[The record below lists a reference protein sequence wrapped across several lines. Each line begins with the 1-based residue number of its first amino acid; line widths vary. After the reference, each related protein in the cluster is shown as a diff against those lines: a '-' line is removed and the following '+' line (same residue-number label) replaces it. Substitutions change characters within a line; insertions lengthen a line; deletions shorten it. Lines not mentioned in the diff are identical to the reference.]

1 MKLLES
7 KKRFFSLKL
16 ILFLVLLMPVCYAGV
31 GHMPL
36 LAIRQTDYGYEG
48 SPADLYLEIKPGT
61 GRVFIETFPL
71 TKLDTQISTRFAREI
86 ACKYV
91 NADCDNY
98 DFFYTIR
105 AESSIIGGPSA
116 GSAISALTIAML
128 DNLNIDEAITITGT
142 INSGGIVGPVGGLK
156 EKIDAASEI
165 EIKKVLIPA
174 GTRFSKEKD
183 NKTIDLVEYG
193 NEKNIIVVEV
203 SDIDDILYEFTGKK
217 KETITETPKISDE
230 YAGIMRILA
239 ERLCNKSHE
248 LKKEFENLKKQELS
262 EELIK
267 IEENAKNFT
276 EKGEAAFNK
285 NTFYSAASFCFG
297 ANTKYKQLIFLMQD
311 MKKKDVADKI
321 KLTRDEIKDFD
332 SGLPFKYETITD
344 LQTYAIVKERLIE
357 AEYYLE
363 LSEEQLGKGE
373 MNESIS
379 SLAYAVERFYSAKA
393 WSEFFNNK
401 GKKFDFNKEVL
412 RRSCMTKILEAEER
426 YQYVMLFFPEVLADT
441 KKEIDLAYSD
451 MENEDYEL
459 CLFKASKAKA
469 ESDIILS
476 TLGVEEE
483 HIEGLLN
490 KKLEIVEK
498 NIVETSK
505 KGLFPIIGYSY
516 YEYAKSLKQDDKYS
530 ALLYAE
536 YALELSNLDIYFDN
550 NKKTP
555 LFYIDKRFFSA
566 LMLGMFIGLLLGLLL
581 FRRKRE
587 KGLFIKINR

>member
-1 MKLLES
+1 MILKSKWAFLLI
-7 KKRFFSLKL
+7 F
-16 ILFLVLLMPVCYAGV
+16 LFLIPVCFASV

-36 LAIRQTDYGYEG
+36 LAVSQTEDGYEG
-48 SPADLYLEIKPGT
+48 SSAHLYLEIKPGT
-61 GRVFIETFPL
+61 GRVFIETYPL

-86 ACKYV
+86 ACKY
-91 NADCDNY
+91 ADANCDNY

-105 AESSIIGGPSA
+105 ADSSIIGGPSA
-116 GSAISALTIAML
+116 GAAISVLTIAML
-128 DNLNIDEAITITGT
+128 ENINLDEDITITGT
-142 INSGGIVGPVGGLK
+142 INSGGIIGPVGGLK

-174 GTRFSKEKD
+174 GTRFSKEED

-193 NEKNIIVVEV
+193 DEKNIKVVEV
-203 SDIDDILYEFTGKK
+203 SDLDDVLYEFTGKK
-217 KETITETPKISDE
+217 KEIRNESLEISDE
-230 YAGIMRILA
+230 YSGIMRILA
-239 ERLCNKSHE
+239 ERLCNKSYA
-248 LKKEFENLKKQELS
+248 LKEEFEKLKIGELD
-262 EELIK
+262 ENLIK
-267 IEENAKNFT
+267 IEENAKNLT

-285 NTFYSAASFCFG
+285 NTLYSAASFCFG
-297 ANTKYKQLIFLMQD
+297 ANTKYKQLIFLVQG

-357 AEYYLE
+357 SEDYLE

-379 SLAYAVERFYSAKA
+379 SLAYSIERFYSAKA

-412 RRSCMTKILEAEER
+412 MSSCITKILEAEER
-426 YQYVMLFFPEVLADT
+426 YQYVMLFFPDVLADT
-441 KKEIDLAYSD
+441 KKEINLAYSD
-451 MENEDYEL
+451 MENEDYDL

-483 HIEGLLN
+483 HVDGLLD
-490 KKLEIVEK
+490 KKLEIVGR
-498 NIVETSK
+498 NIAETSK
-505 KGLFPIIGYSY
+505 RGLFPIIGYSY
-516 YEYAKSLKQDDKYS
+516 YEYAKSLKDDDKYS

-550 NKKTP
+550 NKKTLMP
-555 LFYIDKRFFSA
+555 YVDKSFLSA
-566 LMLGMFIGLLLGLLL
+566 LILGILIGLLL
-581 FRRKRE
+581 FRRKKE
-587 KGLFIKINR
+587 QGLFIKINR

>member
-1 MKLLES
+1 MILKSKVVFLLI
-7 KKRFFSLKL
+7 F
-16 ILFLVLLMPVCYAGV
+16 LFLIPVCYAGV

-36 LAIRQTDYGYEG
+36 LAVSQTKDGYEG
-48 SPADLYLEIKPGT
+48 SPAHLYLEIKPGT
-61 GRVFIETFPL
+61 GRVFIETYPL

-128 DNLNIDEAITITGT
+128 DNLNIDEHITITGT

-174 GTRFSKEKD
+174 GTRFSKEKN

-203 SDIDDILYEFTGKK
+203 SDIDDILYELTGKI
-217 KETITETPKISDE
+217 KEKVNESPETSHEYSNIMKIL
-230 YAGIMRILA
+230 G

-248 LKKEFENLKKQELS
+248 LKKEFENLKKRELD
-262 EELIK
+262 ENLIK
-267 IEENAKNFT
+267 IEESANNLTK
-276 EKGEAAFNK
+276 KGESAFNE

-297 ANTKYKQLIFLMQD
+297 ANTKYKQLIFLIQD
-311 MKKKDVADKI
+311 MKKKDVADEI
-321 KLTRDEIKDFD
+321 KLVREEIKDFD
-332 SGLPFKYETITD
+332 SRLPFKYETITD

-363 LSEEQLGKGE
+363 LSEEHLGKGE
-373 MNESIS
+373 MNKSIG
-379 SLAYAVERFYSAKA
+379 SLAYAIERFYSAKA
-393 WSEFFNNK
+393 WSEFFSNE

-412 RRSCMTKILEAEER
+412 RSSCMTKIFEAEER
-426 YQYVMLFFPEVLADT
+426 YQYVILFFPNVLADT

-451 MENEDYEL
+451 MENEDYDL

-483 HIEGLLN
+483 HVDDLLD
-490 KKLEIVEK
+490 KKLEIVGR

-516 YEYAKSLKQDDKYS
+516 YEYAKSLKDDDKYS

-550 NKKTP
+550 NKKTFIP
-555 LFYIDKRFFSA
+555 YIDKRFFSA
-566 LMLGMFIGLLLGLLL
+566 LVLGIFIGLLSGLLL

-587 KGLFIKINR
+587 QGLFIKINR

>member
-1 MKLLES
+1 MKLS
-7 KKRFFSLKL
+7 KSKGVFLL
-16 ILFLVLLMPVCYAGV
+16 IFLFLIPVCFASV

-36 LAIRQTDYGYEG
+36 LAVSQTKDGYEG
-48 SPADLYLEIKPGT
+48 SSADLYLEIKQGT
-61 GRVFIETFPL
+61 GRVFIETYPL

-91 NADCDNY
+91 DTDCDNY

-105 AESSIIGGPSA
+105 ADSSIIGGPSA

-128 DNLNIDEAITITGT
+128 DNIVLDKDITVTGT
-142 INSGGIVGPVGGLK
+142 INSGGIIGPVGGLK
-156 EKIDAASEI
+156 EKINAASEI
-165 EIKKVLIPA
+165 EIKKVLIPS
-174 GTRFSKEKD
+174 GTRFSKEED

-203 SDIDDILYEFTGKK
+203 SDIDDILYEFTGKI
-217 KETITETPKISDE
+217 KEKINESPETSHEYSNIMKILGE
-230 YAGIMRILA
+230 K
-239 ERLCNKSHE
+239 LCNKSYA
-248 LKKEFENLKKQELS
+248 LKEEFENLKE
-262 EELIK
+262 EELNDELTK
-267 IEENAKNFT
+267 IEENANNLTK
-276 EKGEAAFNK
+276 KGEAAFNE

-297 ANTKYKQLIFLMQD
+297 ANTKYKQLIFLVQD

-321 KLTRDEIKDFD
+321 KLTQNEIKDFD

-357 AEYYLE
+357 SEDYLE

-373 MNESIS
+373 INESIS
-379 SLAYAVERFYSAKA
+379 SLAYAIERFYSAKA

-412 RRSCMTKILEAEER
+412 RSSCMTKIFEAEER
-426 YQYVMLFFPEVLADT
+426 YQYVMLFFPDVLADT

-451 MENEDYEL
+451 MENEDYDL

-483 HIEGLLN
+483 HVDNLLD
-490 KKLEIVEK
+490 KKLEIVGR

-516 YEYAKSLKQDDKYS
+516 YEYAKSLKDSDKYS
-530 ALLYAE
+530 ALLYSE

-550 NKKTP
+550 NKKTFMP
-555 LFYIDKRFFSA
+555 YIDKRFFSA
-566 LMLGMFIGLLLGLLL
+566 FVLGILIGLLLGLLL

-587 KGLFIKINR
+587 QGLFIKINR

>member
-1 MKLLES
+1 MLLKS
-7 KKRFFSLKL
+7 KWAFLL
-16 ILFLVLLMPVCYAGV
+16 IFLFLIPVCFASV

-36 LAIRQTDYGYEG
+36 LAVSQTKSGYEG
-48 SPADLYLEIKPGT
+48 SPADLYLEIKQGT
-61 GRVFIETFPL
+61 GRVFIETYPL

-86 ACKYV
+86 ACKYAD
-91 NADCDNY
+91 ADCGNY

-128 DNLNIDEAITITGT
+128 DNLNINDGITITGT
-142 INSGGIVGPVGGLK
+142 INSGGIIGPVGGLK

-165 EIKKVLIPA
+165 KIKKVLIPA
-174 GTRFSKEKD
+174 GTRFSKEED

-193 NEKNIIVVEV
+193 KEKEIEVIEV
-203 SDIDDILYEFTGKK
+203 SDLDDVLYEFTGKK
-217 KETITETPKISDE
+217 KEIKEENLEISDE
-230 YAGIMRILA
+230 YSGIMKILA
-239 ERLCNKSHE
+239 ERLCNKSYE
-248 LKKEFENLKKQELS
+248 LKKEFEKLKKEKLN
-262 EELIK
+262 EDFIK
-267 IEENAKNFT
+267 IEESANNLTK
-276 EKGEAAFNK
+276 KGETASGK

-297 ANTKYKQLIFLMQD
+297 ANTKYKQLILLMNN
-311 MKKKDVADKI
+311 MKKKDVAD
-321 KLTRDEIKDFD
+321 EIKSTRGEIKNFD
-332 SGLPFKYETITD
+332 SRLPFKYETITD

-357 AEYYLE
+357 AESYLDI
-363 LSEEQLGKGE
+363 SEERLGKGE

-379 SLAYAVERFYSAKA
+379 SLAYAIERFYSAEA

-401 GKKFDFNKEVL
+401 GKKFDFNNDVL
-412 RRSCMTKILEAEER
+412 RKSCITKIMEAEER
-426 YQYVMLFFPEVLADT
+426 YQYVILFFPDVLADT

-451 MENEDYEL
+451 MENEDYDL

-483 HIEGLLN
+483 HVDNLLD
-490 KKLEIVEK
+490 KKLEIVGR

-516 YEYAKSLKQDDKYS
+516 YEYAKSLKDSDKYS
-530 ALLYAE
+530 ALLYSE

-550 NKKTP
+550 NKKTHMP
-555 LFYIDKRFFSA
+555 YIDKRFFSA
-566 LMLGMFIGLLLGLLL
+566 LLLGILIGLLSGLLL
-581 FRRKRE
+581 FRRKKE
-587 KGLFIKINR
+587 DGIVIKLNR

>member
-1 MKLLES
+1 MKLLKS
-7 KKRFFSLKL
+7 KKRLFSLK
-16 ILFLVLLMPVCYAGV
+16 IVLLLLLIMPICYASV
-31 GHMPL
+31 GRMPL
-36 LAIRQTDYGYEG
+36 LAVSQTDEGYEG

-61 GRVFIETFPL
+61 GRVFIETYPL

-86 ACKYV
+86 ACKYAD
-91 NADCDNY
+91 ADCDNY

-116 GSAISALTIAML
+116 GAAISALTIAML
-128 DNLNIDEAITITGT
+128 DNLNIDQGITITGT

-156 EKIDAASEI
+156 EKIDTASDI
-165 EIKKVLIPA
+165 KIKKVLIPT
-174 GTRFSKEKD
+174 GTRFSKEKN
-183 NKTIDLVEYG
+183 NKTTDLIEYG

-217 KETITETPKISDE
+217 KEIVTESPKISDE

-239 ERLCNKSHE
+239 ERLCNKSQK
-248 LKKEFENLKKQELS
+248 LKKEFENLKEQELS

-276 EKGEAAFNK
+276 EKGEIAFNK
-285 NTFYSAASFCFG
+285 ETFYSAASFCFG
-297 ANTKYKQLIFLMQD
+297 ANTKYRQLIFLMQD
-311 MKKKDVADKI
+311 MKKKDVADEI
-321 KLTRDEIKDFD
+321 NSARIEIKEFD
-332 SGLPFKYETITD
+332 SKLPFKYETITD
-344 LQTYAIVKERLIE
+344 LQTYAIVKERIIE
-357 AEYYLE
+357 AEYYLD

-373 MNESIS
+373 LNASIS
-379 SLAYAVERFYSAKA
+379 SLAYAVERFYSAKS

-401 GKKFDFNKEVL
+401 GKEFDFNKDVL
-412 RRSCMTKILEAEER
+412 RSSCMTKIFEAEER
-426 YQYVMLFFPEVLADT
+426 YQYVMLFFPEFLADT
-441 KKEIDLAYSD
+441 KKEIELAYSD
-451 MENEDYEL
+451 MRNEDYEL

-483 HIEGLLN
+483 HIDDLLN

-516 YEYAKSLKQDDKYS
+516 YEYAKSLKDDDKYS

-536 YALELSNLDIYFDN
+536 YALELSNLDIYFAD
-550 NKKTP
+550 NKKTSM
-555 LFYIDKRFFSA
+555 LYIDKSFFSV
-566 LMLGMFIGLLLGLLL
+566 LILGIFIGLLLGILL

-587 KGLFIKINR
+587 DRIVIKLKR

>member
-1 MKLLES
+1 MNLLKS
-7 KKRFFSLKL
+7 KVVFLLVF
-16 ILFLVLLMPVCYAGV
+16 LFLIPVCFSSV

-36 LAIRQTDYGYEG
+36 LAVSQIEDGYKG
-48 SPADLYLEIKPGT
+48 SPADLYLEIKSGT
-61 GRVFIETFPL
+61 GRVFIETYPL
-71 TKLDTQISTRFAREI
+71 TKLDTQISTRFAKEI
-86 ACKYV
+86 ACKYADV
-91 NADCDNY
+91 NCNKY

-116 GSAISALTIAML
+116 GSAISALTITML
-128 DNLNIDEAITITGT
+128 SNLNLNKGITITGT
-142 INSGGIVGPVGGLK
+142 INSGGIIGPVGGIK

-174 GTRFSKEKD
+174 GTRFSKEDD

-193 NEKNIIVVEV
+193 NKKNIIVVEV
-203 SDIDDILYEFTGKK
+203 SDLDDVLYEFTGKK
-217 KETITETPKISDE
+217 KEIRNESLEISDE
-230 YAGIMRILA
+230 YLSIMKILA
-239 ERLCNKSHE
+239 ERLCNKSYA
-248 LKKEFENLKKQELS
+248 LKEEFEKLKAGELDKNI
-262 EELIK
+262 IK
-267 IEENAKNFT
+267 IEENAKNLT
-276 EKGEAAFNK
+276 EKGETAFNK

-311 MKKKDVADKI
+311 MKKKDIADKI
-321 KLTRDEIKDFD
+321 KLTQNEIKNFD
-332 SGLPFKYETITD
+332 LGLPFKYETITD

-363 LSEEQLGKGE
+363 LSEEHLGKGE

-379 SLAYAVERFYSAKA
+379 SLAYAIERFYSAKA

-412 RRSCMTKILEAEER
+412 RNSCMTKIFEAEER
-426 YQYVMLFFPEVLADT
+426 YQYVILFFPDALADT

-451 MENEDYEL
+451 MENEDYDL

-469 ESDIILS
+469 ESDIVLS

-483 HIEGLLN
+483 HVDSLLN
-490 KKLEIVEK
+490 KKLEIVGR

-516 YEYAKSLKQDDKYS
+516 YEYAKSLKDSDKYS

-550 NKKTP
+550 NKKTFMP
-555 LFYIDKRFFSA
+555 YIDKRFFSA
-566 LMLGMFIGLLLGLLL
+566 LILGILIGLLLGLLF

-587 KGLFIKINR
+587 NGLFIKINR

>member
-1 MKLLES
+1 MNLLKS
-7 KKRFFSLKL
+7 KKRLFSLKIIFLL
-16 ILFLVLLMPVCYAGV
+16 ILITPVCYASIGR
-31 GHMPL
+31 MPL
-36 LAIRQTDYGYEG
+36 LAVSQTDKGYEG
-48 SPADLYLEIKPGT
+48 SSADLYLEIKPGT
-61 GRVFIETFPL
+61 GRVFIETYPL

-91 NADCDNY
+91 DVNCDNY

-105 AESSIIGGPSA
+105 ADSSIIGGPSA
-116 GSAISALTIAML
+116 GAAISALTIAML
-128 DNLNIDEAITITGT
+128 DNLNIDQGITITGT
-142 INSGGIVGPVGGLK
+142 INSGGIIGPVGGLK

-183 NKTIDLVEYG
+183 NKTTDLVEYG
-193 NEKNIIVVEV
+193 KEKNIIVVEV
-203 SDIDDILYEFTGKK
+203 SDIDDTLYEFTGKK
-217 KETITETPKISDE
+217 KETRTESLKITDE

-239 ERLCNKSHE
+239 ERLCNKSYE
-248 LKKEFENLKKQELS
+248 LKKEFDNLREDGLS
-262 EELIK
+262 EELIE

-276 EKGEAAFNK
+276 EKGEDAFDK

-297 ANTKYKQLIFLMQD
+297 ANTKYRQLILLMNK
-311 MKKKDVADKI
+311 MKKKDVADEI
-321 KLTRDEIKDFD
+321 NLARMEIKEFD
-332 SGLPFKYETITD
+332 LRLPFKYETITD
-344 LQTYAIVKERLIE
+344 LQTYAIVKERIIE

-363 LSEEQLGKGE
+363 LSEEKLGKGDL
-373 MNESIS
+373 NDSIS
-379 SLAYAVERFYSAKA
+379 SLAYAVERFYSAKS

-412 RRSCMTKILEAEER
+412 RSSCMTKIFEAEER
-426 YQYVMLFFPEVLADT
+426 YQYVMLFFPEFLADT
-441 KKEIDLAYSD
+441 KKEIELAYSD
-451 MENEDYEL
+451 MRNEDYEL

-483 HIEGLLN
+483 HIDDLLN

-530 ALLYAE
+530 ALFYAE
-536 YALELSNLDIYFDN
+536 YALELSNLDIYFID
-550 NKKTP
+550 NKKTSM
-555 LFYIDKRFFSA
+555 LYIDKSFFSV
-566 LMLGMFIGLLLGLLL
+566 LILGISIGLLLGVLL

-587 KGLFIKINR
+587 DKLIIKLNR

>member
-1 MKLLES
+1 MLLKS
-7 KKRFFSLKL
+7 KWAFLL
-16 ILFLVLLMPVCYAGV
+16 IFLFLIPVCFASV

-36 LAIRQTDYGYEG
+36 LAVSQTKSGYEG
-48 SPADLYLEIKPGT
+48 SPADLYLEIKQGT
-61 GRVFIETFPL
+61 GRVFIETYPL

-86 ACKYV
+86 ACKYAD
-91 NADCDNY
+91 ADCGNY

-128 DNLNIDEAITITGT
+128 DNLNINDGITITGT
-142 INSGGIVGPVGGLK
+142 INSGGIIGPVGGLK

-165 EIKKVLIPA
+165 KIKKVLIPA

-193 NEKNIIVVEV
+193 NEKNIVVVEV
-203 SDIDDILYEFTGKK
+203 SDIDDILYELTGKI
-217 KETITETPKISDE
+217 KEKINESPEKSHE
-230 YAGIMRILA
+230 YSNIMKILG
-239 ERLCNKSHE
+239 ERLCNKSYA
-248 LKKEFENLKKQELS
+248 LKEEFENLKKWELDKN
-262 EELIK
+262 LIK
-267 IEENAKNFT
+267 IEESANNLTK
-276 EKGEAAFNK
+276 KGESAFNK

-297 ANTKYKQLIFLMQD
+297 ANTKYKQLIFLVQG
-311 MKKKDVADKI
+311 MKKKDVADEINSTRGDI
-321 KLTRDEIKDFD
+321 KNFD
-332 SGLPFKYETITD
+332 SRLPFKYETITD

-357 AEYYLE
+357 AESSLDI
-363 LSEEQLGKGE
+363 SEEHLSKGE

-401 GKKFDFNKEVL
+401 GKKFDFNNDVL
-412 RRSCMTKILEAEER
+412 RKSCITKIMEAEER
-426 YQYVMLFFPEVLADT
+426 YQYVMLFFPDVLADT

-451 MENEDYEL
+451 MENEDYDL

-476 TLGVEEE
+476 TWGVEEE
-483 HIEGLLN
+483 HVDNLLD
-490 KKLEIVEK
+490 KKLEIVGR

-516 YEYAKSLKQDDKYS
+516 YEYAKSLKDSDKYS
-530 ALLYAE
+530 ALLYSE

-550 NKKTP
+550 NKKTHM
-555 LFYIDKRFFSA
+555 LYIDKKFFSA
-566 LMLGMFIGLLLGLLL
+566 LMLGILIGLLLGLLL

-587 KGLFIKINR
+587 QGLFIKINR

>member
-1 MKLLES
+1 MELLKS
-7 KKRFFSLKL
+7 KEVFLLTL
-16 ILFLVLLMPVCYAGV
+16 IFLFITPLCYASV

-36 LAIRQTDYGYEG
+36 LAVSQTKDGYEG
-48 SPADLYLEIKPGT
+48 SSADLYLEIKQGT
-61 GRVFIETFPL
+61 GRVFIETYPL

-91 NADCDNY
+91 DTDCDNY

-105 AESSIIGGPSA
+105 ADSSIIGGPSA

-128 DNLNIDEAITITGT
+128 DNIVLDKDITVTGT
-142 INSGGIVGPVGGLK
+142 INSGGIIGPVGGLK
-156 EKIDAASEI
+156 EKINAASEI
-165 EIKKVLIPA
+165 EIKKVLIPS
-174 GTRFSKEKD
+174 GTRFSKEED

-203 SDIDDILYEFTGKK
+203 SDIDDILYEFTGKI
-217 KETITETPKISDE
+217 KEKINESPETSHEYSNIMKILGE
-230 YAGIMRILA
+230 K
-239 ERLCNKSHE
+239 LCNKSYA
-248 LKKEFENLKKQELS
+248 LKEEFENLKE
-262 EELIK
+262 EELNDELTK
-267 IEENAKNFT
+267 IEENANNLTK
-276 EKGEAAFNK
+276 KGEAAFNE

-297 ANTKYKQLIFLMQD
+297 ANTKYKQLIFLVQD

-321 KLTRDEIKDFD
+321 KLTQNEIKDFD

-357 AEYYLE
+357 SEDYLE

-373 MNESIS
+373 INESIS
-379 SLAYAVERFYSAKA
+379 SLAYAIERFYSAKA

-412 RRSCMTKILEAEER
+412 RSSCMTKIFEAEER
-426 YQYVMLFFPEVLADT
+426 YQYVMLFFPDVLADT

-451 MENEDYEL
+451 MENEDYDL

-483 HIEGLLN
+483 HVDNLLD
-490 KKLEIVEK
+490 KKLEIVGR

-516 YEYAKSLKQDDKYS
+516 YEYAKSLKDSDKYS
-530 ALLYAE
+530 ALLYSE

-550 NKKTP
+550 NKKTFMP
-555 LFYIDKRFFSA
+555 YIDKRFFSA
-566 LMLGMFIGLLLGLLL
+566 FVLGILIGLLLGLLL

-587 KGLFIKINR
+587 QGLFIKINR

>member
-1 MKLLES
+1 MLLKS
-7 KKRFFSLKL
+7 KVVFLLVF
-16 ILFLVLLMPVCYAGV
+16 LFLISPCYASV

-36 LAIRQTDYGYEG
+36 LAVSQTEDGYEG
-48 SPADLYLEIKPGT
+48 SSAHLYLEIKPGT
-61 GRVFIETFPL
+61 GRVFIETYPL

-86 ACKYV
+86 ACKYAD
-91 NADCDNY
+91 ADCDNY

-128 DNLNIDEAITITGT
+128 DNLNINDGITITGT
-142 INSGGIVGPVGGLK
+142 INSGGIIGPVGGLK

-165 EIKKVLIPA
+165 KIKKVLIPA
-174 GTRFSKEKD
+174 GTGFSKEED

-193 NEKNIIVVEV
+193 KEKEIEVIEV
-203 SDIDDILYEFTGKK
+203 SDLDDVLYEFTGKK
-217 KETITETPKISDE
+217 KEIKEENLEISDE
-230 YAGIMRILA
+230 YSGIMKILA
-239 ERLCNKSHE
+239 ERLCNKSYE
-248 LKKEFENLKKQELS
+248 LKKEFEKLKKGKLDEN
-262 EELIK
+262 LIK
-267 IEENAKNFT
+267 IEENANNLTK
-276 EKGEAAFNK
+276 KGETASSK
-285 NTFYSAASFCFG
+285 NIFYSAASFCFG
-297 ANTKYKQLIFLMQD
+297 ANTKYKQLILLMNN
-311 MKKKDVADKI
+311 MKKKDVADEI
-321 KLTRDEIKDFD
+321 KSTREEIKDFD
-332 SGLPFKYETITD
+332 SRLPFKYETITD

-363 LSEEQLGKGE
+363 LSEEYLGKGE

-401 GKKFDFNKEVL
+401 GKKFDFNKDVL
-412 RRSCMTKILEAEER
+412 RSSCMTKIFEAEER
-426 YQYVMLFFPEVLADT
+426 YQYVILFFPDVLADT

-451 MENEDYEL
+451 MENEDYDL

-483 HIEGLLN
+483 HVNDLLN
-490 KKLEIVEK
+490 KKLEIVGR

-550 NKKTP
+550 NKKTLIP
-555 LFYIDKRFFSA
+555 YIDKRFLSVFI
-566 LMLGMFIGLLLGLLL
+566 LGAFIGLLSGLLL

-587 KGLFIKINR
+587 QGLFIKINR

>member
-1 MKLLES
+1 MLLKS
-7 KKRFFSLKL
+7 KGVFFSLRL
-16 ILFLVLLMPVCYAGV
+16 ILIFLFITPVCYASV
-31 GHMPL
+31 GRMPL
-36 LAIRQTDYGYEG
+36 LAVSETDEGYEG

-61 GRVFIETFPL
+61 GRVFIETYPL

-86 ACKYV
+86 ACKY
-91 NADCDNY
+91 ADANCDNY
-98 DFFYTIR
+98 DFFYTIM
-105 AESSIIGGPSA
+105 ADSSIVGGPSA
-116 GSAISALTIAML
+116 GAAISALTIAML
-128 DNLNIDEAITITGT
+128 DNLNIDQGITITGT

-156 EKIDAASEI
+156 EKIDAASGI

-174 GTRFSKEKD
+174 GTRFSKEID

-193 NEKNIIVVEV
+193 NEKNIVVVEV
-203 SDIDDILYEFTGKK
+203 SDLDDVLYEFTGKK
-217 KETITETPKISDE
+217 KEAVTESLKITEE

-239 ERLCNKSHE
+239 ERLCNKSQK
-248 LKKEFENLKKQELS
+248 LKKEFENLKEQELS
-262 EELIK
+262 EELIE
-267 IEENAKNFT
+267 IEENAENFT
-276 EKGEAAFNK
+276 EKEEDAFNK

-297 ANTKYKQLIFLMQD
+297 ANTKYRQLIFLMQD
-311 MKKKDVADKI
+311 MKKKDVADEI
-321 KLTRDEIKDFD
+321 RSARIEIKDFD
-332 SGLPFKYETITD
+332 SKLPFKYETITD
-344 LQTYAIVKERLIE
+344 LQTYAIVKERIIE

-373 MNESIS
+373 LNASIS
-379 SLAYAVERFYSAKA
+379 SLAYAVERFYSAKS

-401 GKKFDFNKEVL
+401 GKEFDFNKDVL
-412 RRSCMTKILEAEER
+412 RSSCMTKIFEAEER
-426 YQYVMLFFPEVLADT
+426 YQYVMLFFPEFLADT
-441 KKEIDLAYSD
+441 KKEIELAYSD
-451 MENEDYEL
+451 MRNEDYEL

-483 HIEGLLN
+483 HIDDLLN

-516 YEYAKSLKQDDKYS
+516 YEYAKSLKDDDKYS

-536 YALELSNLDIYFDN
+536 YALELSNLDIYFAD
-550 NKKTP
+550 NKKTSM
-555 LFYIDKRFFSA
+555 LYIDKKFFSV
-566 LMLGMFIGLLLGLLL
+566 LILGIFIGLLLGLLL

-587 KGLFIKINR
+587 QGLFIKINR

>member
-1 MKLLES
+1 MILKSKWAFLLI
-7 KKRFFSLKL
+7 F
-16 ILFLVLLMPVCYAGV
+16 LFLIPVCFASV

-36 LAIRQTDYGYEG
+36 LAVSQTEDGYEG
-48 SPADLYLEIKPGT
+48 SSAHLYLETKQGT
-61 GRVFIETFPL
+61 GRVFIETYPL

-86 ACKYV
+86 ACKY
-91 NADCDNY
+91 ADANCDNY

-105 AESSIIGGPSA
+105 ADSSIIGGPSA
-116 GSAISALTIAML
+116 GAAISVLTIAML
-128 DNLNIDEAITITGT
+128 ENINLDEDITITGT
-142 INSGGIVGPVGGLK
+142 INSGGIIGPVGGLK

-174 GTRFSKEKD
+174 GTRFSKEED

-193 NEKNIIVVEV
+193 DEKNIKVVEV
-203 SDIDDILYEFTGKK
+203 SDLDDVLYEFTGKK
-217 KETITETPKISDE
+217 KEIRNESLEISDE
-230 YAGIMRILA
+230 YSGIMRILA
-239 ERLCNKSHE
+239 ERLCNKSYA
-248 LKKEFENLKKQELS
+248 LKEEFEKLKIGELD
-262 EELIK
+262 ENLIK
-267 IEENAKNFT
+267 IEENAKNLT

-285 NTFYSAASFCFG
+285 NTLYSAASFCFG
-297 ANTKYKQLIFLMQD
+297 ANTKYKQLIFLVQG

-357 AEYYLE
+357 SEDYLE

-379 SLAYAVERFYSAKA
+379 SLAYSIERFYSAKA

-412 RRSCMTKILEAEER
+412 MSSCITKILEAEER
-426 YQYVMLFFPEVLADT
+426 YQYVMLFFPDVLADT
-441 KKEIDLAYSD
+441 KKEINLAYSD
-451 MENEDYEL
+451 MENEDYDL

-483 HIEGLLN
+483 HVDGLLD
-490 KKLEIVEK
+490 KKLEIVGR
-498 NIVETSK
+498 NIAETSK
-505 KGLFPIIGYSY
+505 RGLFPIIGYSY
-516 YEYAKSLKQDDKYS
+516 YEYAKSLKDDDKYS

-550 NKKTP
+550 NKKTLMP
-555 LFYIDKRFFSA
+555 YVDKSFLSA
-566 LMLGMFIGLLLGLLL
+566 LILGILIGLLL
-581 FRRKRE
+581 FRRKKE
-587 KGLFIKINR
+587 QGLFIKINR

>member
-1 MKLLES
+1 MKMLKS
-7 KKRFFSLKL
+7 KEVFFSLRL
-16 ILFLVLLMPVCYAGV
+16 ILVLLFITPVCYANV
-31 GHMPL
+31 GRMPL
-36 LAIRQTDYGYEG
+36 LAVSQTENGYEG
-48 SPADLYLEIKPGT
+48 SSAHLYLEIKPGT
-61 GRVFIETFPL
+61 GRVFIETYPL
-71 TKLDTQISTRFAREI
+71 TKLDTQISTRFAKEI
-86 ACKYV
+86 ACKYAD
-91 NADCDNY
+91 ADCNNY

-116 GSAISALTIAML
+116 GAAISTLTIAML
-128 DNLNIDEAITITGT
+128 NNLNLDEDITITGT
-142 INSGGIVGPVGGLK
+142 INSGGIIGPVGGLK

-183 NKTIDLVEYG
+183 NKTTDLVEYG
-193 NEKNIIVVEV
+193 KERKIGVVEV
-203 SDIDDILYEFTGKK
+203 SDLDDVLYEFTGKR
-217 KETITETPKISDE
+217 KEKINESPETSHEYSNIMKIL
-230 YAGIMRILA
+230 G

-248 LKKEFENLKKQELS
+248 LKKEFENLKKEKLN
-262 EELIK
+262 EDFVK
-267 IEENAKNFT
+267 IEENANNLTK
-276 EKGEAAFNK
+276 KGETAFNK

-297 ANTKYKQLIFLMQD
+297 ANTKYKQLIFLVQD
-311 MKKKDVADKI
+311 MKKKDIADKI
-321 KLTRDEIKDFD
+321 KLTQNEIKDFD
-332 SGLPFKYETITD
+332 LKLPFKYETITD

-363 LSEEQLGKGE
+363 LSEEHLGKGE

-412 RRSCMTKILEAEER
+412 RNSCMTKIFEAEER
-426 YQYVMLFFPEVLADT
+426 YQYVILFFPEVLADT

-451 MENEDYEL
+451 MENEDYDL

-483 HIEGLLN
+483 HIDGLLN
-490 KKLEIVEK
+490 KKLEIVGR

-516 YEYAKSLKQDDKYS
+516 YEYAKSLKDSDKYS

-550 NKKTP
+550 NKKTFMP
-555 LFYIDKRFFSA
+555 YIDKRLFSA
-566 LMLGMFIGLLLGLLL
+566 LILGILIGLLSGLLL

>member
-1 MKLLES
+1 MKLLKS
-7 KKRFFSLKL
+7 KMVIFL
-16 ILFLVLLMPVCYAGV
+16 IFLFLIPICYANI

-36 LAIRQTDYGYEG
+36 LAVSQTNEGYEG
-48 SPADLYLEIKPGT
+48 SSADLYLEIKPGT
-61 GRVFIETFPL
+61 GRVFIETYPL

-86 ACKYV
+86 ACKY
-91 NADCDNY
+91 ADVDCNNY

-116 GSAISALTIAML
+116 GSAISTLTIAML
-128 DNLNIDEAITITGT
+128 SHINLNKDITITGT
-142 INSGGIVGPVGGLK
+142 INSGGIIGPVGGLK

-165 EIKKVLIPA
+165 KIKKVLIPS

-193 NEKNIIVVEV
+193 NEKNVVVVEV
-203 SDIDDILYEFTGKK
+203 SDIDDILYEFTGKE
-217 KETITETPKISDE
+217 KEIINDSFEISSE
-230 YAGIMRILA
+230 YSDIMKILA

-248 LKKEFENLKKQELS
+248 LKKEFENLKEHELDKNI
-262 EELIK
+262 IK
-267 IEENAKNFT
+267 IGESANNLT
-276 EKGEAAFNK
+276 EKGKIAFNK

-297 ANTKYKQLIFLMQD
+297 ANTKYKQLILLMNN
-311 MKKKDVADKI
+311 MKKKDVTDEI
-321 KLTRDEIKDFD
+321 NSTREKIKDFD
-332 SGLPFKYETITD
+332 LKLPFKYETITD
-344 LQTYAIVKERLIE
+344 LQTYAVVKERLIE

-363 LSEEQLGKGE
+363 LSEKQLGNDK

-379 SLAYAVERFYSAKA
+379 SLAYSIERFYSAEA

-412 RRSCMTKILEAEER
+412 KNSCMTKILEAEER
-426 YQYVMLFFPEVLADT
+426 YQYVILFFPDVLADT

-451 MENEDYEL
+451 MKNEDYDL

-476 TLGVEEE
+476 TLGVDEK
-483 HIEGLLN
+483 HIDNLLD
-490 KKLEIVEK
+490 KKLEIVGR

-516 YEYAKSLKQDDKYS
+516 YEYAKSLKDSDKYS
-530 ALLYAE
+530 ALLYSE
-536 YALELSNLDIYFDN
+536 YALELSNLDIYFEN
-550 NKKTP
+550 NKKSFR
-555 LFYIDKRFFSA
+555 FYFDKNLI
-566 LMLGMFIGLLLGLLL
+566 LMFASGVFIGFLLGVLL
-581 FRRKRE
+581 FRKKKE
-587 KGLFIKINR
+587 EGIIIKLNR

>member
-1 MKLLES
+1 MKLLKS
-7 KKRFFSLKL
+7 KEVFLLVF
-16 ILFLVLLMPVCYAGV
+16 LFLIPVCYANV

-36 LAIRQTDYGYEG
+36 LAVSQTEDGYEG
-48 SPADLYLEIKPGT
+48 SSAHLYLEIKQGT
-61 GRVFIETFPL
+61 GRVFIETYPL

-86 ACKYV
+86 ACKYADV
-91 NADCDNY
+91 DCDNY

-128 DNLNIDEAITITGT
+128 ENINLDEDITITGT
-142 INSGGIVGPVGGLK
+142 INSGGIIGPVGGLK

-174 GTRFSKEKD
+174 GTRFSKEED

-203 SDIDDILYEFTGKK
+203 SDLDDVLYEFTGKK
-217 KETITETPKISDE
+217 KEIRNESLEISDE
-230 YAGIMRILA
+230 YLSIMKILA
-239 ERLCNKSHE
+239 ERLCNKSYA
-248 LKKEFENLKKQELS
+248 LKEEFENLKKDELD
-262 EELIK
+262 EDIIK
-267 IEENAKNFT
+267 IEENANNLT

-297 ANTKYKQLIFLMQD
+297 ANTKYKQLILLMNN
-311 MKKKDVADKI
+311 MKKKEVDDEINLA
-321 KLTRDEIKDFD
+321 REEIKDFD

-357 AEYYLE
+357 AEYYLD
-363 LSEEQLGKGE
+363 LSEEHLGKGE
-373 MNESIS
+373 INESIS

-412 RRSCMTKILEAEER
+412 KSSCMTKIFEAEER
-426 YQYVMLFFPEVLADT
+426 YQYVILFFPDVLADT

-451 MENEDYEL
+451 MENEDYDL

-469 ESDIILS
+469 ESDIVLS

-483 HIEGLLN
+483 HVDDLLN
-490 KKLEIVEK
+490 KKLEIVGR

-505 KGLFPIIGYSY
+505 SGLFPIIGYSY
-516 YEYAKSLKQDDKYS
+516 YEYAKSLKDDDKYS

-550 NKKTP
+550 NKKTLMP
-555 LFYIDKRFFSA
+555 YIDKRLFSA
-566 LMLGMFIGLLLGLLL
+566 LILGILIGLLLGLLF

-587 KGLFIKINR
+587 NELFIKINR